1 MAGRPKQ
8 MLQALGRKRERLVP
22 FHAARTTAATHS
34 VEERGREQSAL
45 MRYPVVPQL
54 VRCVAQWKTGWEKG
68 CEGKEERGQRPRGE
82 WVLSTHARRRRT
94 CGTPR
99 MRAAARAR
107 SGVSA
112 KELGLRVPARAGRPR
127 GCVPRTKTMERVVSG
142 SGHTLI
148 RVQRSVFLIAHV
160 LVRPG
165 RR

>member
-1 MAGRPKQ
+1 MAGRPEQ
-8 MLQALGRKRERLVP
+8 MLRATGRKRVRLVP
-22 FHAARTTAATHS
+22 SHTARVTAATHS

-54 VRCVAQWKTGWEKG
+54 VRCVVQWKTGWEKG
-68 CEGKEERGQRPRGE
+68 CEGKEERGHRARGE

-112 KELGLRVPARAGRPR
+112 KVLGLRVARGKAARLCPAEEDYGAR
-127 GCVPRTKTMERVVSG
+127 CERV
-142 SGHTLI
+142 
-148 RVQRSVFLIAHV
+148 
-160 LVRPG
+160 RPHCDEG
-165 RR
+165 AETAGGT